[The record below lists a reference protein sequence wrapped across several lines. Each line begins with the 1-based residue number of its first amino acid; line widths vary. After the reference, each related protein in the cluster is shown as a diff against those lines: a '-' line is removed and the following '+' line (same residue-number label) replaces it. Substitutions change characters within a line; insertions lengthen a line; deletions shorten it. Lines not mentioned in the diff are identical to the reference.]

1 METATPPTTN
11 MMASSLLADDLQ
23 LSSSSSSSDQ
33 NSGSGDNKKSKRCR
47 RASSVSTSSSSLS
60 VSSNYSPVF
69 SSSDEEDIDNNIYKT
84 TQKDK
89 RFPKKKRK
97 IQAPTLDS
105 GSGFT
110 SSEEIMSS
118 DESELEKE
126 KDTEKKEKE
135 YNADSEEE
143 KDTEEE
149 ETEYDPDTDIVP
161 GCSSW
166 GVIMSRKYEE
176 AKERNSDSVSSAFLS
191 PSSFHLPS
199 RTGTVDDECVI
210 PERILSIFSTL
221 LEKDKFQFS
230 QSVAFLRIV
239 RKQVN
244 EAMNSAFSTML
255 SSSGIRMCHNQQPP
269 FLIKEGEEDRKL
281 CSGDSQE
288 KKRSA
293 TMIRVAKALSNIA
306 ASSNPAN
313 NFRPAA
319 SVFSKVKPSSS
330 SSYFSKKMSESHL
343 NLSQVCSKVIFYRE
357 IHAVISLYLSL
368 VYIQRAMN
376 NDNTNSSGYSEGM
389 VTKMLNIVGKI
400 PYREMS
406 REKYVSVGRDALYL
420 YQNVITDVTGPK
432 HSKRLR
438 TPQQQADFCYV
449 IAMLVNDVP
458 IASDLMLAGKA
469 THLVQFASAMGDPA
483 YRLAVHKMACVF
495 NSSYSVYK
503 VLSLERKSLI
513 CADQILSILSAR
525 SKSLSER
532 KPRTLTQSVF
542 LYLLPNLRDKLRAS
556 GLTSEESSLGT
567 AVKLVSQQLK
577 FEGIDKQSLEDGCN
591 IISGSYDTA
600 EGVTLKCL
608 GLGSKDIKT
617 VGLSTLMTERIRKR
631 IKRNLPFY

>member
-1 METATPPTTN
+1 MESANLTS
-11 MMASSLLADDLQ
+11 SSLLFDDLR
-23 LSSSSSSSDQ
+23 LSSSSSSS
-33 NSGSGDNKKSKRCR
+33 NEMCGGRGSGNNNGKHKRCLTT
-47 RASSVSTSSSSLS
+47 SSVYSS
-60 VSSNYSPVF
+60 
-69 SSSDEEDIDNNIYKT
+69 SSSDEEIGDKT
-84 TQKDK
+84 QRKK
-89 RFPKKKRK
+89 QLMKKKRR
-97 IQAPTLDS
+97 IQGPQSLF
-105 GSGFT
+105 GFT
-110 SSEEIMSS
+110 SSSEEIMSS
-118 DESELEKE
+118 DESDLEK
-126 KDTEKKEKE
+126 T
-135 YNADSEEE
+135 
-143 KDTEEE
+143 DTEEE
-149 ETEYDPDTDIVP
+149 EEEEYDPDTDIVP

-166 GVIMSRKYEE
+166 GLLMSRKHKEVKEE
-176 AKERNSDSVSSAFLS
+176 KLDSASFPLSPAPLS
-191 PSSFHLPS
+191 PSSFFLPS
-199 RTGTVDDECVI
+199 GRGIVDECVI
-210 PERILSIFSTL
+210 PERILSVFSTL

-255 SSSGIRMCHNQQPP
+255 SSSGIRMCHN
-269 FLIKEGEEDRKL
+269 LIEEGGGCESGCKKVCDSEE
-281 CSGDSQE
+281 E
-288 KKRSA
+288 KRSA
-293 TMIRVAKALSNIA
+293 AMIRVAKALSNIA

-313 NFRPAA
+313 SFQPAA
-319 SVFSKVKPSSS
+319 SVFNKLKSSS
-330 SSYFSKKMSESHL
+330 SSSSSSSSFSKKMLENHH
-343 NLSQVCSKVIFYRE
+343 NLSQVCSKVMFYRE
-357 IHAVISLYLSL
+357 IYAVISLYLSL

-389 VTKMLNIVGKI
+389 VTKMLSIIGKI
-400 PYREMS
+400 PHNEMS

-458 IASDLMLAGKA
+458 IASDLTLAGKA
-469 THLVQFASAMGDPA
+469 TNLVQFASAMGDPA

-525 SKSLSER
+525 NKSLSER

-542 LYLLPNLRDKLRAS
+542 LYLCPNLRDKLRAS

-567 AVKLVSQQLK
+567 AVKLVSQQLR
-577 FEGIDKQSLEDGCN
+577 FEGIDKQSLEDGCS
-591 IISGSYDTA
+591 IISGSYDNA

-608 GLGSKDIKT
+608 GLGIKDIKT
-617 VGLSTLMTERIRKR
+617 VGLSTLMTDRIRKR